1 MFERV
6 FSAAVKFSDLF
17 GRKLVIKSVTELL
30 EDFTLFLKR
39 KLV

>member
-6 FSAAVKFSDLF
+6 FSAAIKFRDLF
-17 GRKLVIKSVTELL
+17 GRKLVVKSVTELL
-30 EDFTLFLKR
+30 EDFALFFKR

>member
-6 FSAAVKFSDLF
+6 FSAAVKFSDLLRRQF
-17 GRKLVIKSVTELL
+17 VIKSVTELL

>member
-6 FSAAVKFSDLF
+6 FGAAFKFGNLF
-17 GRKLVIKSVTELL
+17 GREFVIKSVTELL
-30 EDFTLFLKR
+30 EDFALFFKR